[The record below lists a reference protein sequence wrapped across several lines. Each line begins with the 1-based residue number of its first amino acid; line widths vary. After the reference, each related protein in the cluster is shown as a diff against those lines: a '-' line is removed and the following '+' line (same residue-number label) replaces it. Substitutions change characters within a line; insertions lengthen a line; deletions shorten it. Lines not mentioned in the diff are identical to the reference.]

1 MSFTLKLDLSFAPLA
16 LAKLTTTSQSH
27 NKKRSPIWAYCRN
40 PTKNKNQDLLYCS
53 YCLLDLT
60 PLLYNTN
67 LLKNIRTHLRRHY

>member
-40 PTKNKNQDLLYCS
+40 PTKNKN
-53 YCLLDLT
+53 
-60 PLLYNTN
+60 
-67 LLKNIRTHLRRHY
+67 